1 MRLSAYSPRLRCVA
15 AAAAAMVASC
25 AVHAANG
32 AVPAAASEP
41 PVSPPSAAVT
51 LPEVVVT
58 GNPLRSTEVTLPT
71 SALTGDALVL
81 RRGSSLGE
89 TLDGLPGV
97 SSTYFG
103 PNASRPVIRGQDG
116 DRIRML
122 SNAGASLDAAALSFD
137 HAVPIDPLVVE
148 RVEVL
153 RGPAALLYGGSA
165 VGGVVNT
172 IDNRIPR
179 APVKGP
185 SGAAEVRLGGAAA
198 ERSVGA
204 LVETGGQGLAFHVDV
219 FARRTEDL
227 RVPEFD
233 RPLDDGSTERRRR
246 VVNSASDARGGAFG
260 GSMVWD
266 HGYLGASVDTY
277 RNDYGVVAEEDVTIR
292 MKRDRLAVAGEVRD
306 LPGLVRSVRWQGSAS
321 DYRHEEVEGTGAV
334 GTTFKHL
341 GGDLRLEAAHAKQS
355 LGAGALEGV
364 WGLQGETAR
373 FQALGDEAFVPSTQT
388 RQLAAFVLEQWRFE
402 PAWQLSAGARA
413 EQVRVRSSGDVDAA
427 EARFGAAAERRFS
440 PRSAS
445 FGLVRQWG
453 PQWTLSAN
461 AAYTERA
468 PTSYEL
474 YANGVHAATG
484 TFERGDTAQR
494 LERGR
499 SVDLALQW
507 KAGHDQWKVSL
518 FDSRFSNYIAL
529 MRTGEPDAVND
540 EGDAFPV
547 YAFEGVRARLRGAEV
562 EGKTRL
568 MQGAGSLDLEG
579 HLDALRGDNLTAGE
593 PLPRMAPLRGTVAL
607 AWQQAGW
614 TSRVELQHAARQ
626 DRVPSDDVA
635 TPAWTILNLSLSY
648 RLAAGPGDALL
659 FVRLNNVGNALA
671 YNAGTIAS
679 VRALSPLPGRALSAG
694 LRYAF

>member
-1 MRLSAYSPRLRCVA
+1 MRLPAYSPRLRSVA

-25 AVHAANG
+25 AVHAADE
-32 AVPAAASEP
+32 AASP
-41 PVSPPSAAVT
+41 SSVPPSAAVN

-71 SALTGDALVL
+71 SSLAGEALVL

-89 TLDGLPGV
+89 TLEGLPGV

-103 PNASRPVIRGQDG
+103 PNANRPVIRGQEG
-116 DRIRML
+116 DRIRVL
-122 SNAGASLDAAALSFD
+122 SNAGATLDAASLSFD

-172 IDNRIPR
+172 LDNRIPR
-179 APVKGP
+179 AALGAP
-185 SGAAEVRLGGAAA
+185 SGAAEVRLGGAAQ
-198 ERSVGA
+198 ERSVSA
-204 LVETGGQGLAFHVDV
+204 LVEAGGKGVAWHADV
-219 FARRTEDL
+219 FTRRTSDL
-227 RVPEFD
+227 SVPAFD

-246 VVNSASDARGGAFG
+246 VVNSASDARGGAVG
-260 GSMVWD
+260 GSLVWD

-292 MKRDRLAVAGEVRD
+292 MQRDRLAVAGEVRD
-306 LPGLVRSVRWQGSAS
+306 LPGLIRTVRWQGSAT
-321 DYRHEEVEGTGAV
+321 DYRHAEVEGTGEV
-334 GTTFKHL
+334 GTTFKNR
-341 GGDLRLEAAHAKQS
+341 GGDGRVELAHAKQAV
-355 LGAGALEGV
+355 GAGELEGV
-364 WGLQGETAR
+364 WGFQGETSR
-373 FQALGDEAFVPSTQT
+373 FQALGEEAFVPSTQT
-388 RQLAAFVLEQWRFE
+388 RQRAAFVLEQWRLG
-402 PAWQLSAGARA
+402 PAWQLSAGGRA
-413 EQVRVRSSGDVDAA
+413 EQVRVQSSGDADAA
-427 EARFGAAAERRFS
+427 EVRIGPAAERRFS

-445 FGLVRQWG
+445 FGLVRQWD
-453 PQWTLSAN
+453 PRWQFSAN

-484 TFERGDTAQR
+484 TYERGDTAQR

-499 SVDLALQW
+499 SVDVALQW
-507 KAGHDQWKVSL
+507 KAGHDQLKVSL
-518 FDSRFSNYIAL
+518 FDSRFSNYIVL

-540 EGDAFPV
+540 AGDTFPV
-547 YAFEGVRARLRGAEV
+547 YAFQGVRARLRGAEI
-562 EGKTRL
+562 EGKTRVW
-568 MQGAGSLDLEG
+568 QHQGSLDLEG
-579 HLDALRGDNLTAGE
+579 HLDVLRGDNLTTGE
-593 PLPRMAPLRGTVAL
+593 PLPRMAPLRGTLAL
-607 AWQQAGW
+607 AWQQAAW
-614 TSRVELQHAARQ
+614 TARAELQHAARQ

-635 TPAWTILNLSLSY
+635 TPAWTVVNLSLSY

-659 FVRLNNVGNALA
+659 FVKLNNLGNALA